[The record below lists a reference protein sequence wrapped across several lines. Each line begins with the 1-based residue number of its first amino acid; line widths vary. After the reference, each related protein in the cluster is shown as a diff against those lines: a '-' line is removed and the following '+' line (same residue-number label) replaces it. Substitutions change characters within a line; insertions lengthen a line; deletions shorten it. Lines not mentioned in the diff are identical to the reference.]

1 MEDRFSNIFFAC
13 CASWFKKNCF
23 MNIFWPQQHGTELGV
38 SANIFGNYDIAY
50 REESCVTRSKQHN
63 VWRRT
68 TSIRTDLS
76 TGRRTSTTWR
86 RRRKKRFTRTCT
98 YREYGLVCLKE
109 MYFYDERRRVLSN
122 FAHQGFC
129 RALWALHPY
138 FKKWPFAFCRLF
150 PAKPLSGAYGYKV

>member
-76 TGRRTSTTWR
+76 TGRRTSTSEGEGRSTSPEPVRIGNMVRCAW
-86 RRRKKRFTRTCT
+86 RTCISMMSKHECYWILLT
-98 YREYGLVCLKE
+98 KDSVVHSEHFTCIKKIGPW
-109 MYFYDERRRVLSN
+109 S
-122 FAHQGFC
+122 FADC
-129 RALWALHPY
+129 
-138 FKKWPFAFCRLF
+138 FKQ
-150 PAKPLSGAYGYKV
+150 SGAYGYKV